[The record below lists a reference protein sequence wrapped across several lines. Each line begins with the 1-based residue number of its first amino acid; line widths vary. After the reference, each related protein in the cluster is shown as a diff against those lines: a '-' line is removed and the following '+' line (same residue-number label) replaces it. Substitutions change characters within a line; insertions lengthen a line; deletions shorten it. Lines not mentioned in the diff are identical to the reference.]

1 MVFFNN
7 LTHPQTNSYL
17 NYFWCT
23 PLAASNCYIFY
34 YTYHTLWVGYKRIDI
49 MVSYEILLFLLVN
62 DDDRVAV
69 VVVLL
74 LMVRMAIDINHRLW
88 WNVYIHIT
96 YSIYVYVLNLLH
108 ACHRHSTEF
117 TRRFIVQWLI
127 KSATQSDCGC
137 LAIHSRSVTGSFVQF
152 SYEYSLYNMPM
163 ANPL

>member
-1 MVFFNN
+1 MYATGCFKM
-7 LTHPQTNSYL
+7 LY
-17 NYFWCT
+17 
-23 PLAASNCYIFY
+23 
-34 YTYHTLWVGYKRIDI
+34 
-49 MVSYEILLFLLVN
+49 FLLLLSYIVGGLQKDWYHGIIWNSLVSAGAN

-137 LAIHSRSVTGSFVQF
+137 LAIHSRPMTCSFVQF